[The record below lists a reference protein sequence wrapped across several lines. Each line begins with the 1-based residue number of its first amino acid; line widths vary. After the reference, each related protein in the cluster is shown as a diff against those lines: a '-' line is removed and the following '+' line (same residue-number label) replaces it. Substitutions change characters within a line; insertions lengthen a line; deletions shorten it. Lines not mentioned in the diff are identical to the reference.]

1 MRILLDSSAI
11 IEFLRGNSKVMN
23 LIEQS
28 DVIFT
33 SVICAYEVLVGEM
46 YRDKKGLKS
55 LLKEV
60 KELLRELNPMP
71 LVMEDCI
78 KASEISS
85 ALMVK
90 GKVVSVADA
99 LISAQAIRRNL
110 MIVTKDLDF
119 NVIKEIE
126 PKLMLHIL

>member
-11 IEFLRGNSKVMN
+11 IEFLRGNSKVMD

-60 KELLRELNPMP
+60 KELLRELNPIP
-71 LVMEDCI
+71 LIIEDCI
-78 KASEISS
+78 KAS

-90 GKVVSVADA
+90 GKVVSVADI

-110 MIVTKDLDF
+110 MIVTRDLDF
-119 NVIKEIE
+119 NIIKETE

>member
-60 KELLRELNPMP
+60 KELLRELNPIP
-71 LVMEDCI
+71 LIIEDCI
-78 KASEISS
+78 KAS

-90 GKVVSVADA
+90 GKVVSVADI

-110 MIVTKDLDF
+110 MIVTRDLDF
-119 NVIKEIE
+119 NIIKETE